1 MANWVLLGLKLSS
14 ENLHQ
19 KAQFVLLKRFHPR
32 LSSCNQHLCDV
43 LLHTLSVQS
52 RVKMWPL
59 QQLPSRGQ
67 MSSFFLHCV
76 RLKHSDDFEYPP
88 LDENELEEMY
98 VRGHGPGGQAVNKT
112 NNCVVLKHRPTGIV
126 LKCHETR
133 SVEKNRQLARRHMQE
148 QLDWHY
154 NGSNSYIEKQKRQL
168 SVERQIR
175 KQKTNDR
182 LAKLLAFKQREG
194 ID

>member
-1 MANWVLLGLKLSS
+1 
-14 ENLHQ
+14 
-19 KAQFVLLKRFHPR
+19 
-32 LSSCNQHLCDV
+32 
-43 LLHTLSVQS
+43 
-52 RVKMWPL
+52 
-59 QQLPSRGQ
+59 
-67 MSSFFLHCV
+67 
-76 RLKHSDDFEYPP
+76 
-88 LDENELEEMY
+88 
-98 VRGHGPGGQAVNKT
+98 
-112 NNCVVLKHRPTGIV
+112 
-126 LKCHETR
+126 
-133 SVEKNRQLARRHMQE
+133 MQE